1 MKLASI
7 ILTLATIALVGV
19 GVYVPDM
26 AQLLPGALAT
36 GALALIAQFLV
47 KPGTTANRPT
57 VAAATATQQS
67 ATAVASPQQAEAE
80 VISFLAALQEKGRL
94 VDFLMDDVTGYEDA
108 QVGAAA
114 RVVHEGCRA
123 ALDEVFTIA
132 PVTESAEGTTIS
144 VPETHRADE
153 YRLTGKLTGQAPF
166 NGSVVHRGWRTTR
179 TKLPQIVVP
188 DGELPC
194 IAPAEVE
201 VKA

>member
-1 MKLASI
+1 MKLAAI
-7 ILTLATIALVGV
+7 ILTLATTALLGA
-19 GVYVPDM
+19 GLYVPEM
-26 AQLLPGALAT
+26 AQLLPGALAS
-36 GALALIAQFLV
+36 GVLALIAQFLI
-47 KPGTTANRPT
+47 KTGGAKTPA
-57 VAAATATQQS
+57 VAAATVTQQS
-67 ATAVASPQQAEAE
+67 ATAVGSPKQAEAE
-80 VISFLAALQEKGRL
+80 VISFLAALQDKGRL
-94 VDFLMDDVTGYEDA
+94 VDFLMDDVTAYEDA

-123 ALDEVFTIA
+123 ALNEVFTIA

-144 VPETHRADE
+144 VPATHRADE

-166 NGSVVHRGWRTTR
+166 NGKVVHRGWRTTS
-179 TKLPQIVVP
+179 TKLPQIIVP

>member
-1 MKLASI
+1 MKLAA
-7 ILTLATIALVGV
+7 ILLTSATIALVGL
-19 GVYVPDM
+19 GLFVPDM
-26 AQLLPGALAT
+26 VKLLLPGAIAT
-36 GALALIAQFLV
+36 GAIALIVQLLPTPGAS
-47 KPGTTANRPT
+47 KPAL
-57 VAAATATQQS
+57 AAATAAQAS
-67 ATAVASPQQAEAE
+67 ATADSSPQRAEAE

-94 VDFLMDDVTGYEDA
+94 VDFLMDDVTSYEDA

-144 VPETHRADE
+144 VPAEHRADE

-166 NGSVVHRGWRTTR
+166 NGTVVHRGWRTTK
-179 TKLPQIVVP
+179 TKLPQIIVP
-188 DGELPC
+188 DGQVPC

-201 VKA
+201 VG

>member
-1 MKLASI
+1 MKIAAIL
-7 ILTLATIALVGV
+7 LTLVTIALVGI
-19 GVYVPDM
+19 GLYVPDM
-26 AQLLPGALAT
+26 EQLLPGALGA
-36 GALALIAQFLV
+36 GALALIAQLMIKTGGGT
-47 KPGTTANRPT
+47 KPAI
-57 VAAATATQQS
+57 AAVNAPQQS

-94 VDFLMDDVTGYEDA
+94 VDFLMDDVTGYDDA

-114 RVVHEGCRA
+114 RVVHEGCKA
-123 ALDEVFTIA
+123 ALGEVFTIS
-132 PVTESAEGTTIS
+132 PVTESPEGATIS

-153 YRLTGKLTGQAPF
+153 YRLTGKLAGAAPF
-166 NGSVVHRGWRTTR
+166 NGTVVHRGWRTTA
-179 TKLPQIVVP
+179 TKLPKIVVP